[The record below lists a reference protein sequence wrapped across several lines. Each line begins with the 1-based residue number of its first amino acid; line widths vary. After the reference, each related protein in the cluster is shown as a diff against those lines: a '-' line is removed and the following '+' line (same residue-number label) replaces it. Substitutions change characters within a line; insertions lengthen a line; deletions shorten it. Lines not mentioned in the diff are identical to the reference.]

1 MSKIFLPVLLVIMAL
16 IAPVLSVNAEP
27 PSQLESVRSFHKRA
41 EQGGTF
47 DVVFF
52 GGSLTFGA
60 NASDPTV
67 TSYRGRMMSYLLK
80 KYPKANITF
89 HDAAIG
95 GSGSNLGIF
104 RLERDV
110 MAFKPDLVFLDFT
123 VNDGEDKD
131 VPTLAAYEHIVRKV
145 IGSGAALVPAMF
157 CFKYHMLD
165 QNKAVDLTKPLPLGH
180 EQHAKLLAAY
190 HLPVANAFQGMQD
203 ALKSGKITID
213 QAWPL
218 DGAHPC
224 DEGYGIFFDTVRDTY
239 EKATKD
245 DAPTQILAEKP
256 VHDELYPT
264 VTRQILVN
272 NPLPEGWKREITRRT
287 SMWFDGL
294 SSRWMTDVATAN
306 IVDGKAP
313 APLEVKF
320 KGSMVGLFGERDGLS
335 LSFNAFIDGK
345 PVLTPG
351 NVKQKIEP
359 SPIWKVNSAA
369 MAVAKKGQG
378 NLFSWIVLAKD
389 LPDGEHTLRIEPITT
404 GEGVDPKAQLRIES
418 VCSAGK

>member
-1 MSKIFLPVLLVIMAL
+1 MPKPILSLLLVVMAL
-16 IAPVLSVNAEP
+16 LAPAMLLHAEP
-27 PSQLESVRSFHKRA
+27 PSRLESLRSFHKRA

-47 DVVFF
+47 DIVFF
-52 GGSLTFGA
+52 GGSLTYGA
-60 NASDPTV
+60 NASDPLT

-131 VPTLAAYEHIVRKV
+131 VPTLAAYERIVRKV

-157 CFKYHMLD
+157 CFKYHMT
-165 QNKAVDLTKPLPLGH
+165 DLEAPLPKGH
-180 EQHAKLLAAY
+180 EVHLKLLQAY
-190 HLPVANAFQGMQD
+190 NLPVANVFLGIQQTI
-203 ALKSGKITID
+203 KSGKATREDIWSIGK
-213 QAWPL
+213 
-218 DGAHPC
+218 DGAHPG
-224 DEGYGIFFDTVRDTY
+224 DEGYRYFFEFVKDTY
-239 EKATKD
+239 EAAIKD
-245 DAPTQILAEKP
+245 DAPVQTLPEKA
-256 VHDELYPT
+256 VYQELYPN
-264 VTRQILVN
+264 VYRQILVN
-272 NPLPEGWKREITRRT
+272 TTLPEGWKREITRRT

-294 SSRWMTDVATAN
+294 SSRWMTDVAAAS

-313 APLEVKF
+313 APLEIKF
-320 KGSMVGLFGERDGLS
+320 RGSMVGLFGERDGIS
-335 LSFNAFIDGK
+335 LSFNAFVDGK

-359 SPIWKVNSAA
+359 SPIWKVNSAN
-369 MAVAKKGQG
+369 MSVAKAGQG

-404 GEGVDPKAQLRIES
+404 GEGIDPKGQLRIES
-418 VCSAGK
+418 VCSGSKQ